1 MQEAGLKARQTKSQT
16 GRASDRQSI
25 RQTEHQA
32 DRESN
37 GKIDFELDRESD
49 RDSDRQTVEE
59 YGDDY
64 IEPYLTTYHLENLEI
79 ENPGDITSLNPES
92 TGESSRRSS
101 RVRDDD
107 ILQDREQLVREDNN
121 AEDSTD
127 HDYTYITDPEYAYID
142 NTSVVGL
149 VEFHL
154 WESDVNKHD
163 TPGRNDYRLALDKM
177 SDRAFVTETDGHR
190 GQVNVFWMNGM
201 LKRKFGRRQG
211 LVHPTGITVDN
222 EDRILVADSY
232 TAYIYVYRDNGQFLF
247 KFAGKGSN
255 EDQLNLPIDIGTD
268 SSRNIIVADSGNKR
282 VELFTNRGELIRH
295 IATDCDPLSIA
306 VGPDGQLVLIEK
318 SKKKVTVLMN
328 Y

>member
-1 MQEAGLKARQTKSQT
+1 MEEKGTPNCSTQ
-16 GRASDRQSI
+16 
-25 RQTEHQA
+25 
-32 DRESN
+32 
-37 GKIDFELDRESD
+37 
-49 RDSDRQTVEE
+49 VEE
-59 YGDDY
+59 YDDDY

-79 ENPGDITSLNPES
+79 ENPGDIASLNPES
-92 TGESSRRSS
+92 LEESSRRSN

-107 ILQDREQLVREDNN
+107 ILQDGEQQAREENN
-121 AEDSTD
+121 SEDSTD
-127 HDYTYITDPEYAYID
+127 HDYTYITDPEYTYID
-142 NTSVVGL
+142 NTSGVDAQNAQEKGGLSHTDSSSQTTQPLKHTSQQKEQRGL

-154 WESDVNKHD
+154 WESDVNNHD
-163 TPGRNDYRLALDKM
+163 TPGRNDNRIALDRM
-177 SDRAFVTETDGHR
+177 SNRAFVTETDGQR

-247 KFAGKGSN
+247 KLAGKGSN
-255 EDQLNLPIDIGTD
+255 EGQLSLLLDIGTD

-282 VELFTNRGELIRH
+282 VELFTSRGELIRH
-295 IATDCDPLSIA
+295 IATDVDPLGIA

-318 SKKKVTVLMN
+318 SKKKVTILMN